1 MCCTPALETITST
14 PPSSRA
20 QRDTP
25 ASTWSSRVTSMAMP
39 RPRSSRAAA
48 SAPAAFTSATQ
59 TRAPSRANACAIARP
74 MPLAAPVT
82 SATLPE
88 RRMES
93 SLARGTIPCRDARR
107 VVGSASHVGRVAS
120 PGCIAIV
127 PGFSR
132 ARPRGPLGGGRRDPR
147 HPRSERGGEDD
158 AVQLPVRV
166 LQPTEGT
173 VELFGETIA
182 GLPPHKIVDRGLSRS
197 FQISSVFE
205 TLTVLENLVVAL
217 QARTG
222 HPVRFWEPREALR
235 EFEPRARKIA
245 EQVRL
250 NGKEQVRAADLSHGQ
265 KRNLEIGISLTQDPR
280 VLLLDEPT
288 SGMGREDVER
298 TVELAREVAK
308 GRTVVFV
315 EHNMGVVAK
324 LAHRITVLARGQVL
338 AAGSYEQIRND
349 PRVIE
354 AYLGEEVRA

>member
-1 MCCTPALETITST
+1 MPVALQARAV
-14 PPSSRA
+14 SRSFRGFRA
-20 QRDTP
+20 LD
-25 ASTWSSRVTSMAMP
+25 RVDLSVEEGEIH
-39 RPRSSRAAA
+39 
-48 SAPAAFTSATQ
+48 
-59 TRAPSRANACAIARP
+59 AILGPNGAGK
-74 MPLAAPVT
+74 T
-82 SATLPE
+82 TLFNCL
-88 RRMES
+88 S
-93 SLARGTIPCRDARR
+93 
-107 VVGSASHVGRVAS
+107 
-120 PGCIAIV
+120 
-127 PGFSR
+127 GF
-132 ARPRGPLGGGRRDPR
+132 
-147 HPRSERGGEDD
+147 
-158 AVQLPVRV
+158 
-166 LQPTEGT
+166 LQPSEGT

-182 GLPPHKIVDRGLSRS
+182 GLPPHRIVDRGLSRS

-298 TVELAREVAK
+298 TVELAREVARS
-308 GRTVVFV
+308 RTVVFV

-324 LAHRITVLARGQVL
+324 LADRITVLARGQVL
-338 AAGSYEQIRND
+338 AAGNYEQIRSD
-349 PRVIE
+349 PKVIE

>member
-1 MCCTPALETITST
+1 MCCTPALETITSM

-20 QRDTP
+20 QRATP
-25 ASTWSSRVTSMAMP
+25 ASTWSSRVTSIAMP
-39 RPRSSRAAA
+39 RPRSSRPAA

-59 TRAPSRANACAIARP
+59 TRAPSRANACAMARP
-74 MPLAAPVT
+74 IPLAAPVT

-88 RRMES
+88 SRMES
-93 SLARGTIPCRDARR
+93 SLARGTIPCRDERR
-107 VVGSASHVGRVAS
+107 VVGKCVPCRSRCKLG
-120 PGCIAIV
+120 GCRDRSGVFAR
-127 PGFSR
+127 STAWTSRWRR
-132 ARPRGPLGGGRRDPR
+132 ARSTPSSAQTGAGKTTLFNCLSGF
-147 HPRSERGGEDD
+147 
-158 AVQLPVRV
+158 

-182 GLPPHKIVDRGLSRS
+182 GLPPHQIVDRGLSRS

-245 EQVRL
+245 
-250 NGKEQVRAADLSHGQ
+250 KS
-265 KRNLEIGISLTQDPR
+265 
-280 VLLLDEPT
+280 
-288 SGMGREDVER
+288 
-298 TVELAREVAK
+298 
-308 GRTVVFV
+308 RTVVFV

-324 LAHRITVLARGQVL
+324 LADRITVLARGQVL
-338 AAGSYEQIRND
+338 AAGNYEQIRND

>member
-1 MCCTPALETITST
+1 MSRSFRGFRALDGVDLSVKEGEIH
-14 PPSSRA
+14 
-20 QRDTP
+20 
-25 ASTWSSRVTSMAMP
+25 
-39 RPRSSRAAA
+39 
-48 SAPAAFTSATQ
+48 
-59 TRAPSRANACAIARP
+59 AILGPNGAGK
-74 MPLAAPVT
+74 T
-82 SATLPE
+82 TLFNCL
-88 RRMES
+88 S
-93 SLARGTIPCRDARR
+93 
-107 VVGSASHVGRVAS
+107 
-120 PGCIAIV
+120 
-127 PGFSR
+127 GF
-132 ARPRGPLGGGRRDPR
+132 
-147 HPRSERGGEDD
+147 
-158 AVQLPVRV
+158 

-222 HPVRFWEPREALR
+222 HPVRFWEAREALR

-250 NGKEQVRAADLSHGQ
+250 TGKEQVRAADLSHGQ

-308 GRTVVFV
+308 SRTVVFV

-338 AAGSYEQIRND
+338 AAGNYEQIRND
-349 PRVIE
+349 PKVIE

>member
-1 MCCTPALETITST
+1 MAVAL
-14 PPSSRA
+14 
-20 QRDTP
+20 Q
-25 ASTWSSRVTSMAMP
+25 
-39 RPRSSRAAA
+39 
-48 SAPAAFTSATQ
+48 
-59 TRAPSRANACAIARP
+59 
-74 MPLAAPVT
+74 
-82 SATLPE
+82 
-88 RRMES
+88 
-93 SLARGTIPCRDARR
+93 ARGVSRSFRGFRALDGVDLSVEEGEI
-107 VVGSASHVGRVAS
+107 H
-120 PGCIAIV
+120 AILG
-127 PGFSR
+127 PNGAGKTPLFNCLSGF
-132 ARPRGPLGGGRRDPR
+132 
-147 HPRSERGGEDD
+147 
-158 AVQLPVRV
+158 

-222 HPVRFWEPREALR
+222 HPVRFWEAREALR

-250 NGKEQVRAADLSHGQ
+250 TGKEQVRAADLSHGQ

-298 TVELAREVAK
+298 TIELGREVAK

-315 EHNMGVVAK
+315 EHNVGVVAQ

-338 AAGSYEQIRND
+338 ARGTYDEVRSD
-349 PRVIE
+349 PRVVE